1 MWSMR
6 LGSFSIF
13 EISVLKDSSCSYSL
27 YSSATNAFNKNA
39 LFFFFDCLGH
49 FYKEKVWIN
58 EESL

>member
-13 EISVLKDSSCSYSL
+13 EISVLKDSSSSYSL

-39 LFFFFDCLGH
+39 LFF
-49 FYKEKVWIN
+49 
-58 EESL
+58 SLIV